1 MAGTV
6 ILAAEVTVGKCDSVT
21 GNVFC
26 ICQVE
31 PGFYLALTVSVPSSR
46 RLQKDGTE
54 QVTWYSGGHLQTD
67 AY

>member
-1 MAGTV
+1 M

-54 QVTWYSGGHLQTD
+54 QVREAHCTW
-67 AY
+67 A